1 VLFMDELILVV
12 NLLCTE
18 GFPAFECTL
27 PGVQVEKH
35 KGVFC
40 KGFVIMMR
48 DSSLNSHFKEPAK
61 QIVRSM
67 H

>member
-1 VLFMDELILVV
+1 MLFMDELILVV
-12 NLLCTE
+12 NLLCAE
-18 GFPAFECTL
+18 GFPVFKYTL

-48 DSSLNSHFKEPAK
+48 DSSLNSHFKESAK